1 MYAEANMLSVEFVY
15 RRSEEVSVHN
25 IQCNTVYC
33 TLVVKLQ
40 KSSIYR
46 LWVAYNNALRIFIKL
61 SVMEPCRSDVCC
73 CRNLFKEIL
82 CINVPADLMSL
93 RRNHLSCILNLN
105 CDFFLVSRDVN
116 SE

>member
-15 RRSEEVSVHN
+15 RWSEEVSVHN

-46 LWVAYNNALRIFIKL
+46 LWVAYNDAMRIFIK
-61 SVMEPCRSDVCC
+61 
-73 CRNLFKEIL
+73 
-82 CINVPADLMSL
+82 
-93 RRNHLSCILNLN
+93 RRNRAGQMFVAAGICLKKYYVQMYLLT
-105 CDFFLVSRDVN
+105 
-116 SE
+116 